1 MTDALDRDL
10 DVLWKAMHRRYGAG
24 SGRVGRVTLSGLD
37 QRQREA
43 LADLL
48 REREL
53 RPPDTHVPTA
63 KVAAALRVDE
73 DGLRDL
79 VEARLGPAGNRSAA
93 RDAAARARADAREEL
108 TRHAGG
114 DPAIQRWAHRQ
125 AVGTGETLTGRVAL
139 AASVLDVVNQPRPQL
154 VALPVV
160 AAEHF
165 GDPHALDHDQPAGRM
180 LAGALAER
188 AGLPALDARTRRR
201 LLREV
206 GVVADELSSTVAA
219 YQLPLATHHPLAAAL
234 LGPEPA
240 ALTLGQ
246 LLRHPLELTGTA
258 RVRIVEN
265 PAVLTTAALRGL
277 PTAMVCTSGMPSV
290 AALELISQ
298 LRDHGCQLHA
308 HADFDAAG
316 LTIVSQLTTIG
327 AAPWK
332 MDVEHYHR
340 AAARS
345 TCPLEVE
352 AVEVSWAPGLAEVM
366 NADGRVGFEEHLLD
380 ALLDPDQ

>member
-10 DVLWKAMHRRYGAG
+10 DVLWKALHRRYGAS
-24 SGRVGRVTLSGLD
+24 SGRVGRVTLRGLD

-53 RPPDTHVPTA
+53 RPPDTRIPTA

-79 VEARLGPAGNRSAA
+79 VEARLGSAGNRSAA
-93 RDAAARARADAREEL
+93 RDAAAQARANARDEL
-108 TRHAGG
+108 THHAGE
-114 DPAIQRWAHRQ
+114 DPGLLRWAHRQ
-125 AVGTGETLTGRVAL
+125 AIGTGDTLTGRVAL
-139 AASVLDVVNQPRPQL
+139 ASAVLDVVNQTRPQL

-165 GDPHALDHDQPAGRM
+165 GDPHALDLDQPAGRM

-188 AGLPALDARTRRR
+188 AGQTTLDARTRRR

-206 GVVADELSSTVAA
+206 GVVADELSSTVTA

-234 LGPEPA
+234 IGPEPA

-246 LLRHPLELTGTA
+246 LIRHPLELTGTA
-258 RVRIVEN
+258 TVRIVEN
-265 PAVLTTAALRGL
+265 PAILSTAALHAA
-277 PTAMVCTSGMPSV
+277 PTAMVCASGMPSV
-290 AALELISQ
+290 AALELVSQ
-298 LRDHGCQLHA
+298 LRDHGCSLLA

-316 LTIVSQLTTIG
+316 LTIVSQLAALG

-332 MDVEHYHR
+332 MDVEHYRR

-352 AVEVSWAPGLAEVM
+352 PVEVGWAPGLATAM
-366 NADGRVGFEEHLLD
+366 SAYGRVGFEEHLLD
-380 ALLDPDQ
+380 ELLDTDQ